1 MRFGK
6 FDKVGKDKEIERK
19 INEGD
24 DEDIILEELGILL
37 RSIELRKERSI
48 KKIIKEIERMKRKL
62 VRLRMKG
69 RLRIVGIEGKK
80 WKDRIKS
87 MSVKNKKKGNLE
99 SIIKWLRKVGKKIR
113 NLREDFKKM
122 IRCKEEEIIV
132 GENMELRNG
141 EKRIMRIEII
151 RFKEK
156 RIVGR
161 EKRKINIVRKLKSN
175 GLKSEVI
182 KRMEMKLEI
191 EKIEEGLIKERKER
205 EREVGK
211 IRSEGKKDRKKR

>member
-1 MRFGK
+1 
-6 FDKVGKDKEIERK
+6 
-19 INEGD
+19 
-24 DEDIILEELGILL
+24 
-37 RSIELRKERSI
+37 
-48 KKIIKEIERMKRKL
+48 
-62 VRLRMKG
+62 
-69 RLRIVGIEGKK
+69 
-80 WKDRIKS
+80 
-87 MSVKNKKKGNLE
+87 
-99 SIIKWLRKVGKKIR
+99 
-113 NLREDFKKM
+113 M

-151 RFKEK
+151 RFREK

>member
-1 MRFGK
+1 
-6 FDKVGKDKEIERK
+6 
-19 INEGD
+19 
-24 DEDIILEELGILL
+24 
-37 RSIELRKERSI
+37 
-48 KKIIKEIERMKRKL
+48 
-62 VRLRMKG
+62 
-69 RLRIVGIEGKK
+69 
-80 WKDRIKS
+80 
-87 MSVKNKKKGNLE
+87 
-99 SIIKWLRKVGKKIR
+99 
-113 NLREDFKKM
+113 M